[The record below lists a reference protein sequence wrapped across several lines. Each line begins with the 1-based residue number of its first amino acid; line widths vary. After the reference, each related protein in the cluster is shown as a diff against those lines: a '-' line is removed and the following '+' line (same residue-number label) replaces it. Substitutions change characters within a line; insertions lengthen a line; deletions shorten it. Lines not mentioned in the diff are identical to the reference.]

1 VRRSRRLILE
11 PPPSPA
17 INASIRC
24 YSEEQT
30 PGLRSRIDMQQDP
43 RTRQILK
50 DNYNKVV
57 EGVARRAYLSANA
70 LIREL
75 DESKIN
81 PEDILVIKTHII
93 NMLSTIRKSN

>member
-1 VRRSRRLILE
+1 LE
-11 PPPSPA
+11 SK
-17 INASIRC
+17 
-24 YSEEQT
+24 
-30 PGLRSRIDMQQDP
+30 IDMQQDQ

-50 DNYNKVV
+50 DNYNKMV
-57 EGVARRAYLSANA
+57 EGVARRAYLAANG

-93 NMLSTIRKSN
+93 NMLSTIRKPN

>member
-1 VRRSRRLILE
+1 M
-11 PPPSPA
+11 
-17 INASIRC
+17 
-24 YSEEQT
+24 
-30 PGLRSRIDMQQDP
+30 RSRIDMQQDP

>member
-1 VRRSRRLILE
+1 
-11 PPPSPA
+11 
-17 INASIRC
+17 
-24 YSEEQT
+24 
-30 PGLRSRIDMQQDP
+30 MQQDP
-43 RTRQILK
+43 KTRQILK

-57 EGVARRAYLSANA
+57 EGVARRAYLSANS

-93 NMLSTIRKSN
+93 NMLSTIKRTN